1 MVADRLKRTFLAVE
15 LPHQVKQVAIQLQT
29 TVDAKPKVVKWV
41 KAANIHLTLR
51 FIGPT
56 PEEEISKIKSAV
68 AEAVKG
74 FHDIKLRVNGTGV
87 FPKPQRPRIL
97 WLGVEGDVEPLCE
110 LVTEINRALSE
121 MGYPA
126 EERSYTPH
134 ITIARIRYPQK
145 VTPDVTTFLNCEY
158 DPIDVS
164 VENVTFL
171 QSDLVPGG
179 PIYTLLGVH
188 HLSPQEATASDL

>member
-1 MVADRLKRTFLAVE
+1 MAPDRLKRTFLAVE
-15 LPHQVKQVAIQLQT
+15 LPHEVKQVAIQLQT
-29 TVDAKPKVVKWV
+29 TVEAKPKVVKWV
-41 KAANIHLTLR
+41 KAANIHLTLK

-56 PEEEISKIKSAV
+56 PEEEMPKINAAV
-68 AEAVKG
+68 AGAVKG
-74 FHDIKLRVNGTGV
+74 YRDIKLRVNGTGV

-97 WLGVEGDVEPLCE
+97 WLGVEGDVEPLRE
-110 LVTEINRALSE
+110 LVTAINGALNK

-126 EERSYTPH
+126 EERLYTPH
-134 ITIARIRYPQK
+134 ITIARIKYPQK

-158 DPIDVS
+158 EPVDVS
-164 VENVTFL
+164 VENVKFF

-188 HLSPQEATASDL
+188 HLSPEETTASDV